1 MIYDQKHVLNE
12 FIKTFNSDYIPQATF
27 LAFSPSRALLAAMA
41 RRAGTTRPK
50 AMARLQQLCSRSHA
64 AWQIAVTQ

>member
-1 MIYDQKHVLNE
+1 MIYDQKHVWNE
-12 FIKTFNSDYIPQATF
+12 FLKTFDAHHDPAAPF

-50 AMARLQQLCSRSHA
+50 ATARLQQPCIRSHA
-64 AWQIAVTQ
+64 V

>member
-1 MIYDQKHVLNE
+1 VIYDQKHVENE
-12 FIKTFNSDYIPQATF
+12 FLKTTF
-27 LAFSPSRALLAAMA
+27 QQPRSLAFSPSRALLAAMA

-50 AMARLQQLCSRSHA
+50 ATAHLQKLFIRFQA

>member
-1 MIYDQKHVLNE
+1 MIYDQKHVWNE
-12 FIKTFNSDYIPQATF
+12 FLKTFNAHHDPPF

-50 AMARLQQLCSRSHA
+50 ATARLQKLFIESHA
-64 AWQIAVTQ
+64 VSQIAVTQ

>member
-1 MIYDQKHVLNE
+1 MIYDQKHVRMSFSRLLTH
-12 FIKTFNSDYIPQATF
+12 ITFQLATF

-41 RRAGTTRPK
+41 RRAGSTRPK
-50 AMARLQQLCSRSHA
+50 ATAHLQKLFIRFQA